1 MYDSVKEAGEIAKK
15 HVKLTQIPMKHDLF
29 PLPSYLY
36 DSKSSLETFPTKIK
50 LTTLFFLQE
59 YIL

>member
-1 MYDSVKEAGEIAKK
+1 
-15 HVKLTQIPMKHDLF
+15 MKHDLF

-36 DSKSSLETFPTKIK
+36 DSKSSPETFPTKIK